1 MNTFSSVFN
10 HNSSYTW
17 WSKAFLISII
27 SNDSHSKSCM
37 PDSQQYSLNLYL
49 SNNEEDNEIFLC
61 GKVMN
66 SENFPVCLCCT
77 NPQIFSRET
86 AIGIYQ
92 YLGEGSKGIVANRS
106 CPFFYEGSSTSPS
119 KHENSLC
126 ILFLGQYTR

>member
-1 MNTFSSVFN
+1 
-10 HNSSYTW
+10 
-17 WSKAFLISII
+17 
-27 SNDSHSKSCM
+27 M

-49 SNNEEDNEIFLC
+49 SNNEEYNEIFLC

-106 CPFFYEGSSTSPS
+106 CPFLYSLFRTVHTVNGRSCLRSS
-119 KHENSLC
+119 E
-126 ILFLGQYTR
+126 I